1 MQRAPA
7 QLPAAAALLARHP
20 DIPVVLDHAGKVR
33 KLDGGSA
40 DAEKIAAWRAGVTQ
54 LAKLPHVRVK
64 LSMLGFLVPGWTD
77 DAAKEA
83 IVIDLVKELLELFGP
98 SRCMFASNWHGSGA
112 SSNADYCDECQP
124 TMTELYEKFQGWC
137 DGPLGLDAEAQ
148 AMVFAGTAEAFYR
161 I

>member
-1 MQRAPA
+1 MPRKSRLGGRASRSSRSSPRSVSSC
-7 QLPAAAALLARHP
+7 PC
-20 DIPVVLDHAGKVR
+20 
-33 KLDGGSA
+33 
-40 DAEKIAAWRAGVTQ
+40 
-54 LAKLPHVRVK
+54 
-64 LSMLGFLVPGWTD
+64 FLVPGWTD
-77 DAAKEA
+77 DAAKEE
-83 IVIDLVKELLELFGP
+83 IVVGLVKELLELFGP

-124 TMTELYEKFQGWC
+124 TMTELYEKFQAWC

>member
-1 MQRAPA
+1 
-7 QLPAAAALLARHP
+7 
-20 DIPVVLDHAGKVR
+20 
-33 KLDGGSA
+33 
-40 DAEKIAAWRAGVTQ
+40 
-54 LAKLPHVRVK
+54 
-64 LSMLGFLVPGWTD
+64 MLGFLVPGWTD

-148 AMVFAGTAEAFYR
+148 AMVFAGTRGFYR
-161 I
+161 RSVWMCPWCVPGRRLLVATSRSDPS

>member
-1 MQRAPA
+1 M
-7 QLPAAAALLARHP
+7 
-20 DIPVVLDHAGKVR
+20 LDHAGKVR
-33 KLDGGSA
+33 KLDGGSG
-40 DAEKIAAWRAGVTQ
+40 DAAKIEAWKEGVTQ

-77 DAAKEA
+77 DAAKEE
-83 IVIDLVKELLELFGP
+83 IVVGLVKELLELFGP
-98 SRCMFASNWHGSGA
+98 SRCMFASDGYGWGA
-112 SSNADYCDECQP
+112 WSNAHYCDECQP
-124 TMTELYEKFQGWC
+124 TMPELYERFQGWC